1 VRQRSL
7 LSVAAQNARSHAV
20 EPRLAGKA
28 LVIGEPRTLLSIER
42 SVNESR
48 APRPNRRGAGRGDFP
63 MASYETVRLDVADGV
78 ATLTLNRP
86 DRLNS
91 FTVAMH
97 GEMRAALDA
106 LVADPAVRCLVL
118 TGAGRGFC
126 AGQDLADRAV
136 APGSEALD
144 LGASIENYYKPMLLR
159 LRRLRMPTVC
169 AVNGVAAGAGANI
182 PFACDLVIAAKSAS
196 FIQSFSK
203 LGLVPDCGGTWWLPR
218 LVGPARAMGLALL
231 GDKLSAT
238 QAEEWGLIWRSVED
252 EELMPT
258 ALAAARQ
265 LAMGPTRGYVC
276 TREAM
281 ETSLKLS
288 FEAALDLERDFQ
300 RELGTSADYRE
311 GVSAFMEKRTPRF
324 SGS

>member
-1 VRQRSL
+1 
-7 LSVAAQNARSHAV
+7 
-20 EPRLAGKA
+20 
-28 LVIGEPRTLLSIER
+28 
-42 SVNESR
+42 
-48 APRPNRRGAGRGDFP
+48 
-63 MASYETVRLDVADGV
+63 MATYETVRLDVADGV

-86 DRLNS
+86 ERLNS

-97 GEMRAALDA
+97 GEVRAALDA
-106 LVADPAVRCLVL
+106 ADADPAVRCLVL

-136 APGSEALD
+136 APGSDALD

-182 PFACDLVIAAKSAS
+182 PFACDLVFAAKSAS

-231 GDKLSAT
+231 GDKLSAA
-238 QAEEWGLIWRSVED
+238 QAEEWGLIWRAVED
-252 EELMPT
+252 DELMPT
-258 ALAAARQ
+258 ALAAACQ
-265 LAMGPTRGYVC
+265 LATGPTRGYIR
-276 TREAM
+276 TREAVEAGM
-281 ETSLKLS
+281 KLS
-288 FEAALDLERDFQ
+288 FEAALDLERDYQ
-300 RELGTSADYRE
+300 RELGRSDDFRE
-311 GVSAFMEKRTPRF
+311 GVTAFMEKRAPRF